1 MEMAENAGAIK
12 SLPEDTIAEN
22 LAHYRQMAEFSL
34 DGIVIT
40 DLEGRILI
48 ANPAILEMLEL
59 DSTTAAQ
66 PLTVF
71 DFLAPESLGEAKH
84 AFFAMREGR
93 RGILRTFHLISAR
106 KNLRQIEVVGNR
118 ITYDGCPATIL
129 SARDITERL
138 AIEAALKTSERKF
151 ELLANTSIDIIN
163 NHDSDLILTY
173 VSPAVRSILG
183 YEPEELLGK
192 CVLDLTYSGDK
203 EFLQETHNALVNG
216 ERDVATLEYRM
227 LHHDGHIVWLESTV
241 HAISDPAGGG
251 VKDFY
256 NITRDIT
263 ARKTAE
269 ELAHQRDR
277 VLHGFA
283 TASGFL
289 LTGRLKEPVP
299 RVLETIGEA
308 MGADVAY
315 IYKDVLKGTGGS
327 HTAIRRYR
335 WARETIR
342 TGPHH
347 TGTCGEGHA
356 FPADWSHRLASG
368 IWISGCM
375 SRLSGADRGVLED
388 LGIHAILLVP
398 IFVHDAYWGFIGVSD
413 LNVDRVRADTEI
425 EILMTLAATIGLV
438 IEQRP
443 GVLEDP
449 PAPEY

>member
-1 MEMAENAGAIK
+1 MEDK
-12 SLPEDTIAEN
+12 SDLSRSPPEDTVAES

-66 PLTVF
+66 PLTIF
-71 DFLAPESLGEAKH
+71 DFLAPESFEEGKC

-93 RGILRTFHLISAR
+93 RGVLRTYHLSSAR

-118 ITYDGCPATIL
+118 IIYDGYPATIL

-163 NHDSDLILTY
+163 YHDSDLILTY

-183 YEPEELLGK
+183 FETEEIVGK
-192 CVLDLTYSGDK
+192 CILDLAYPGDK
-203 EFLQETHNALVNG
+203 GFLQETHNALVSG

-227 LHHDGHIVWLESTV
+227 LHRDGHAVWLESTV
-241 HAISDPAGGG
+241 HAITDPAGGG
-251 VKDFY
+251 VKEFY
-256 NITRDIT
+256 NITRDISP
-263 ARKTAE
+263 RKTAE
-269 ELAHQRDR
+269 EIAHRRDR

-289 LTGRLKEPVP
+289 LTGRIREPIP

-315 IYKDVLKGTGGS
+315 VYEDALEGTGGS
-327 HTAIRRYR
+327 HTAVRRYR
-335 WARETIR
+335 WARETTR
-342 TGPHH
+342 SSLHR
-347 TGTCGEGHA
+347 TGTCGEGHR
-356 FPADWSHRLASG
+356 FPGEWSNRLASG
-368 IWISGCM
+368 VWISGCM
-375 SRLSGADRGVLED
+375 SRFIGADREVLED

-398 IFVHDAYWGFIGVSD
+398 VFVHETYWGFIGVSD
-413 LNVDRVRADTEI
+413 LSVDRIWADTEI

-443 GVLEDP
+443 AVLESRP
-449 PAPEY
+449 GLEN